1 MSHNASDSTNR
12 CTENRTKGQ
21 DNDAFCRE
29 SRRMSV
35 VPVRLTIRAA
45 GDGDVAAI
53 TAIYNHLVRHSTAV
67 WDDVEVDEADRAQWV
82 AARHGDGFP
91 VLVAIDAGGALVGYA
106 SYGVWRA
113 RSGYRHTVEHSVH
126 VREDRRGAGIGAAL
140 LQALI
145 DHARAQGLHAMVGGI
160 EAGNLPSIALHRKLG
175 FASVGHLPEVGT
187 KFGRWL
193 DLVFMQIT
201 LGEHAAPD

>member
-1 MSHNASDSTNR
+1 MSQCAPDSTNR
-12 CTENRTKGQ
+12 CDENRTKGQ
-21 DNDAFCRE
+21 TDDAFCRR
-29 SRRMSV
+29 SRSTGV
-35 VPVRLTIRAA
+35 AAVRLTIRDA
-45 GDGDVAAI
+45 GDGDIAGI
-53 TAIYNHLVRHSTAV
+53 TAIYNQLVRQSTAV
-67 WDDVEVDEADRAQWV
+67 WDEVEVDRADRAQWV
-82 AARHGDGFP
+82 AARRRDGFP
-91 VLVAIDAGGALVGYA
+91 VLVAIDTEGDPVGYA

-160 EAGNLPSIALHRKLG
+160 EAGNLASIALHRKLG

-201 LGEHAAPD
+201 LDDRATPD